1 MLKRTHEFRTE
12 RFSPSKEE
20 RDHTKQMGDYGG
32 NCGDVNMKGTNECCA
47 ADTNDKN
54 DGSQN

>member
-1 MLKRTHEFRTE
+1 MNFVLNV
-12 RFSPSKEE
+12 SPSKEE

-32 NCGDVNMKGTNECCA
+32 ICGDVNMKGTNECCA